1 MTEVLQVEVALALPE
16 LQELVVLRVAPG
28 TTARQAVELSGLLA
42 RVPEWAPESLKL
54 GVFGKAVKDDAPLRE
69 HDRVEIY
76 RPLIAD
82 PKTVRRQR
90 AEAGKQMKKGGGN

>member
-54 GVFGKAVKDDAPLRE
+54 GVFGKAVKDDTVLRAL
-69 HDRVEIY
+69 DRVEIY
-76 RPLIAD
+76 RPLLID
-82 PKTVRRQR
+82 PKEARRLRVQSKN
-90 AEAGKQMKKGGGN
+90 EKQAV